1 MRFKNSR
8 TFRTAVTAL
17 IILGV
22 ILLAFSGFLRPLL
35 GVIMDPFVKVQ
46 GWISNQFMAVY
57 DFFTLPRDVTDLM
70 AENAELKNEVSQL
83 QSQIIA
89 LQEQLSEAD
98 ILYALLDFARA
109 KPENAYVAASVIG
122 RDPNPF
128 MHYLIID
135 HGSDDGIRYGM
146 PVVTQQG
153 LVGKV
158 DAVTASAA
166 RIQLINDPDS
176 SVNVRMQSL
185 DKESQLI
192 GSLTG
197 DLELTMIPSD
207 VELQAGEILLTSGL
221 GGNYPAD
228 IVVGQV
234 SSVQKKES
242 DIFQTAI
249 VQSSI
254 DFSTLRAVLVITN
267 FNAIDIDLLTSD

>member
-1 MRFKNSR
+1 
-8 TFRTAVTAL
+8 
-17 IILGV
+17 
-22 ILLAFSGFLRPLL
+22 
-35 GVIMDPFVKVQ
+35 MDPFVKAQ
-46 GWISNQFMAVY
+46 GWISSQFMAVY
-57 DFFTLPRDVTDLM
+57 DFFTLPREVTDLM
-70 AENAELKNEVSQL
+70 AENAELKNEVAQL
-83 QSQIIA
+83 QSQIIE

-109 KPENAYVAASVIG
+109 KPENTYVAASVIG

-166 RIQLINDPDS
+166 RVQLINDPDS
-176 SVNVRMQSL
+176 SINVRMQSL
-185 DKESQLI
+185 NEEAQLV
-192 GSLTG
+192 GSITG

-207 VELQAGEILLTSGL
+207 VDLQPGEILLTSGL

-228 IVVGQV
+228 VVVGQV
-234 SSVQKKES
+234 ATVQKKES
-242 DIFQTAI
+242 DIFQTAL
-249 VQSSI
+249 VQSAI

-267 FNAIDIDLLTSD
+267 FNAIDIDLLTGD

>member
-17 IILGV
+17 VILGIV
-22 ILLAFSGFLRPLL
+22 LLAFSGFLRPVL
-35 GVIMDPFVKVQ
+35 GVMMDPFVKAQ
-46 GWISNQFMAVY
+46 GWISSQFMAVY
-57 DFFTLPRDVTDLM
+57 DFFTLPREVTDLM
-70 AENAELKNEVSQL
+70 AENAELKNEVAQL
-83 QSQIIA
+83 QSQIIE

-109 KPENAYVAASVIG
+109 KPENTYVAASVIG

-166 RIQLINDPDS
+166 RVQLINDPDS
-176 SVNVRMQSL
+176 SINVRMQSL
-185 DKESQLI
+185 NEEAQLV
-192 GSLTG
+192 GSITG

-207 VELQAGEILLTSGL
+207 VDLQPGEILLTSGL

-228 IVVGQV
+228 VVVGQV
-234 SSVQKKES
+234 ATVQKKES
-242 DIFQTAI
+242 DIFQTAL
-249 VQSSI
+249 VQSAI

-267 FNAIDIDLLTSD
+267 FNAIDIDLLTGD